1 MRDSPTLQLAVELWL
16 AAIGITGFPAKI
28 LSSIATT
35 ILGSMMDKVIETIDI
50 KTDKLKQAMK
60 DPVWR
65 DRATALYN
73 KASAKVYTEEEK
85 DAIRKE
91 YLKALGDYAS
101 LSDRLR

>member
-1 MRDSPTLQLAVELWL
+1 MKNSPTLQLAVELWL
-16 AAIGITGFPAKI
+16 AAIGITGFPARI
-28 LSSIATT
+28 ISAIATT
-35 ILGSMMDKVIETIDI
+35 ILGSMMDKVIDAIDI
-50 KTDKLKQAMK
+50 KTDTLKQAMK
-60 DPVWR
+60 EPIWR

-73 KASAKVYTEEEK
+73 KASSKVYTEEEK